1 MGVSVLQLYP
11 LPDGKTG
18 QQTIET
24 LTKRI
29 MNLGAT
35 QTAPFVVDCEV
46 YTSQNTPNKTLYVLH
61 NSEFPATVF
70 SILESGNKTVTLT
83 SANLFDL
90 LMLKLGQV
98 YQRKGTNAKIESK
111 GPRFEIKDF
120 VVKLGSVTT
129 AGSFKGIL
137 VEVEYCP
144 CLVPDNCWSLLAE
157 FMQGFLGS
165 CVSSIPAPYIKAK
178 GNTTFTPE
186 DTIRQYLDHFN
197 QFRKSAKV
205 F

>member
-1 MGVSVLQLYP
+1 MG
-11 LPDGKTG
+11 
-18 QQTIET
+18 
-24 LTKRI
+24 
-29 MNLGAT
+29 
-35 QTAPFVVDCEV
+35 
-46 YTSQNTPNKTLYVLH
+46 
-61 NSEFPATVF
+61 
-70 SILESGNKTVTLT
+70 

-157 FMQGFLGS
+157 FMQA
-165 CVSSIPAPYIKAK
+165 SSAAASQAYPRPTSRRRETQPSPQRTLSASTSTTSISLESRLKFSK
-178 GNTTFTPE
+178 GLVELRNLPEKKHLKRLDCTEIVETF
-186 DTIRQYLDHFN
+186 
-197 QFRKSAKV
+197 
-205 F
+205 